1 VRDSPRSRNSPAADL
16 LALIIFFPAGC
27 AASCHATGRAG
38 GGRDLFAADDNHA
51 ERDFRRRQTIEKMKT

>member
-1 VRDSPRSRNSPAADL
+1 LRDSPRSGNSPAADL

-27 AASCHATGRAG
+27 VVSCRVIGRAG
-38 GGRDLFAADDNHA
+38 VGHDLRGRDNHA